1 VFNTYAAF
9 PSSAPRKVPSGP
21 DPAAPRRHLVTVAL
35 EDYFQVGA
43 FNQLIQ
49 RGQWYRFETRLEQNA
64 RKALDLLDRFNV
76 QATFF
81 VLGWVADRFPELVR
95 LVASRG
101 HEIASKGYYHRG
113 IRQMTPAEFREDLAR
128 SRAALEAASGRRVLG
143 YRVAHQWFTPAD
155 LWALDVLAEE
165 GYVYD
170 SSIAPLFRQF
180 AHEPWRRFQHRH
192 EAGGRELWEF
202 PISSCSLFGLHLPVG
217 GGNYFR
223 QFPHRLVSR
232 AVRRWHDTCPAPFV
246 MYFHVWELDPEQPQL
261 NTGSFLTRVRHY
273 RNLDKMEWVLEEY
286 FKLYSFTSVA
296 RYLGLEAQPPAGLL
310 PPRDL
315 APPRRSGPELLLP
328 PAPADEDGPDLPD
341 PDDKVPVSI
350 VIPCYNE
357 ELILPYLRNT
367 LKRVQASLGTR
378 YDLHFVFVDDGSRD
392 GTWESLRRI
401 FGDWP
406 QATLLRHD
414 RNRGVAAAILT
425 GLRRADTDIVCSI
438 DCDCTYDPHELAR
451 MIPLLEPGVDLVTAS
466 PYHPQG
472 RVRNVPGWRLL
483 LSRGASFLYRRVLR
497 QKLSTYTS
505 CFRVYRRDAVAGLE
519 VWESG
524 YLGIAEMLGR
534 LDLQGARVV
543 EHPATLEVRMLG
555 CSKMKTLRTVA
566 GHLKLLARLA
576 WLRLLGG
583 PRPAAAP
590 APARAAAV
598 LPVRERTTA

>member
-1 VFNTYAAF
+1 MSNPA
-9 PSSAPRKVPSGP
+9 PAPRQ
-21 DPAAPRRHLVTVAL
+21 HLVTAAL

-76 QATFF
+76 KATFF
-81 VLGWVADRFPELVR
+81 VLGWVADRYPEIVR
-95 LVASRG
+95 QVAERG

-113 IRQMTPAEFREDLAR
+113 IHQMTPAEFREDLAR

-143 YRVAHQWFTPAD
+143 YRVAHQWLAPSD

-192 EAGGRELWEF
+192 EASRERERPEGRGLWEF

-223 QFPHRLVSR
+223 QFPHRFVSR
-232 AVRRWHDTCPAPFV
+232 AVRHWHDTYTAPFV
-246 MYFHVWELDPEQPQL
+246 MYFHVWELDPEQPKI
-261 NTGSFLTRVRHY
+261 NTSSFLTRVRHY

-286 FKLYSFTSVA
+286 FKLYSFTSIA
-296 RYLGLEAQPPAGLL
+296 RYLGLQTQPPAGLL

-315 APPRRSGPELLLP
+315 APLPRTAPELCLP
-328 PAPADEDGPDLPD
+328 AGSPADDTAAGRAG
-341 PDDKVPVSI
+341 KTPVSI
-350 VIPCYNE
+350 VIPCFNE

-367 LKRVQASLGTR
+367 LKRVQADLGAV
-378 YDLHFVFVDDGSRD
+378 YDLRFLFVDDGSQD
-392 GTWESLRRI
+392 GTWEALGKI
-401 FGDWP
+401 FGAWP

-425 GLRRADTDIVCSI
+425 GLRRADTDVVCSI

-451 MIPLLEPGVDLVTAS
+451 MIPRLAPGVALVTAS

-472 RVRNVPGWRLL
+472 QVRNVPGWRLL

-497 QKLSTYTS
+497 QKLYTYTS
-505 CFRVYRRDAVAGLE
+505 CFRVYRRAAVAPLRVE
-519 VWESG
+519 ESG
-524 YLGIAEMLGR
+524 YLGIAEMVGR
-534 LDLQGARVV
+534 LDLQGARIV

-555 CSKMKTLRTVA
+555 YSKMKTACCVA
-566 GHLKLLARLA
+566 GHLKLLTRLA
-576 WLRLLGG
+576 WLRLFGG
-583 PRPAAAP
+583 ARPAAP
-590 APARAAAV
+590 APAPTPAGAAV
-598 LPVRERTTA
+598 PRPERTAV